1 MRLMNTLMPPLP
13 ADAPQALHKAM
24 PHRESFSSTP
34 LSATR
39 IGWLADFDGYLAME
53 PGVLDLC
60 QASLAHLGA
69 LAVRVE
75 AVQPRFDMAELWH
88 YWLTLRNLSRV
99 RLRGFADARP
109 VGMQIMGPFEADG
122 DVFTFAAAYEAVTN
136 FLSRR
141 PVLTDSSGVAT
152 R

>member
-1 MRLMNTLMPPLP
+1 MRLMHTLMPSQL
-13 ADAPQALHKAM
+13 ADAPQALHQAT
-24 PHRESFSSTP
+24 PHRESFSSTR

-60 QASLAHLGA
+60 QASLAHLVKLG
-69 LAVRVE
+69 VRVE
-75 AVQPRFDMAELWH
+75 AVQPRSDMAGLWH
-88 YWLTLRNLSRV
+88 CWLSRH
-99 RLRGFADARP
+99 
-109 VGMQIMGPFEADG
+109 
-122 DVFTFAAAYEAVTN
+122 
-136 FLSRR
+136 